1 MGVVVDIVVF
11 VDAAVDID
19 VVVGAVDVF
28 VDAVVV
34 DIVVADAVL

>member
-11 VDAAVDID
+11 VNAVVDID
-19 VVVGAVDVF
+19 VVVVAFDVF